1 MAPPEPEQE
10 QEPKPEQQRE
20 PDRERGRERDQE
32 RLPVYLSGL
41 LLAARRVVVVG
52 GGTVAHRRV
61 TGLLDAG
68 AQVVVVAPEL
78 VPRLRELVHAGR
90 VSWQARPYRDG
101 DLDGAWYAVTA
112 TGDPDVDA
120 AVVVE
125 AEQRR
130 VFCVHAG
137 SSREGSA
144 LTPASGAVRGLIVGV
159 LSTGAQ
165 ADPRRAA
172 AARSV
177 IVAAVEA
184 GLPGIPPA

>member
-1 MAPPEPEQE
+1 MTPEQE
-10 QEPKPEQQRE
+10 GRPEPAPEQEP
-20 PDRERGRERDQE
+20 GREQGREQ
-32 RLPVYLSGL
+32 LPVYLSGL

-112 TGDPDVDA
+112 TGDPAVDA
-120 AVVVE
+120 AAVAE
-125 AEQRR
+125 AEQRH

-159 LSTGAQ
+159 LSTGAHP
-165 ADPRRAA
+165 DPRRAA

>member
-1 MAPPEPEQE
+1 V
-10 QEPKPEQQRE
+10 
-20 PDRERGRERDQE
+20 
-32 RLPVYLSGL
+32 PVYLSGL
-41 LLAARRVVVVG
+41 LLAARQVVVVG
-52 GGTVAHRRV
+52 GGAVALRRV
-61 TGLLDAG
+61 TGLLDAA

-101 DLDGAWYAVTA
+101 DLEGAWYAVTA
-112 TGDPDVDA
+112 TGDPGVDVAVA
-120 AVVVE
+120 AE
-125 AEQRR
+125 AERRR
-130 VFCVHAG
+130 VFCVRTD

-144 LTPASGAVRGLIVGV
+144 LTPATGAVRGLIVGV
-159 LSTGAQ
+159 LSAGGQ